1 MSKKNKINKT
11 AKVKNPVLDRMLEEN
26 EEYIYENIVTVRGM
40 SYLEKKTIE
49 NRSYSR
55 YAQEKETPTKV
66 VAIRI
71 CLKKVK

>member
-1 MSKKNKINKT
+1 MSKKNKT
-11 AKVKNPVLDRMLEEN
+11 AKVKNPVLDRMLEQN
-26 EEYIYENIVTVRGM
+26 EEYTYENIVTVRGM

-55 YAQEKETPTKV
+55 YAQEKEAPSKV
-66 VAIRI
+66 LGIRI